1 MAEGASCVLD
11 GSSVCGQ
18 LECMKHSMLSCS
30 NHTHRGEP
38 GPPCCSWSTCLCSSH
53 LQWQKKKDRNNIH
66 PRGAGRISLE
76 PVNATIIRKWEDSRQ
91 LDKVDWPIWGMQGSG
106 LQLSLAAG
114 FSRSSQP
121 SLDCTS
127 WSERQRTSL
136 TRKPPSHVFE
146 HWRDMN
152 QEQQSA
158 SHLQKSGLSLISFWH
173 LSKLI
178 LVDFTVVC
186 EKYDKISFP
195 NHA

>member
-1 MAEGASCVLD
+1 MELRWQRALAAS
-11 GSSVCGQ
+11 
-18 LECMKHSMLSCS
+18 SMDHLFVGNS
-30 NHTHRGEP
+30 NA
-38 GPPCCSWSTCLCSSH
+38 WSTAGCLVVIIHTEASLDHHVAVEVLVSAVLICND
-53 LQWQKKKDRNNIH
+53 KKKKGTTLIRAEQ
-66 PRGAGRISLE
+66 AGF
-76 PVNATIIRKWEDSRQ
+76 PWN
-91 LDKVDWPIWGMQGSG
+91 LDKVGWPIWGMQGSG